1 MEKLIA
7 ELKQMVRFKDSTDIG
22 DLVLIVAKEPQI
34 SALYA
39 LVTDIERDSSRKNEW
54 WHVSLTLL
62 SIPPQETIW
71 TLRTPQLTG
80 MEVFTMGGEE
90 RFVKAVEFGTIS
102 LQPAAIDGLTRA
114 PKTTQEQSGPLPQ
127 EEKKRSF
134 LKRVK

>member
-1 MEKLIA
+1 MEKIIA
-7 ELKQMVRFKDSTDIG
+7 ELKQLVRFKDSTDIG

-90 RFVKAVEFGTIS
+90 RFVKAVEFSTFP
-102 LQPAAIDGLTRA
+102 LQATTMDGLAQA
-114 PKTTQEQSGPLPQ
+114 PRTTQERPGPVPK
-127 EEKKRSF
+127 EEKKAPF

>member
-90 RFVKAVEFGTIS
+90 RFVKAVEFTIP
-102 LQPAAIDGLTRA
+102 LQATTMDGLDQA
-114 PKTTQEQSGPLPQ
+114 PRTTQERPGSVPK
-127 EEKKRSF
+127 EEKKAPF

>member
-90 RFVKAVEFGTIS
+90 RFVKAVEFS
-102 LQPAAIDGLTRA
+102 RLPLQPVTMDVLDQR
-114 PKTTQEQSGPLPQ
+114 TTQDEPGPGPK
-127 EEKKRSF
+127 EEKKGPF